1 MVRFDAVDAV
11 LFDLD
16 GTLYTPAG
24 LVPGAVEAVR
34 TLKARGLAVRF
45 VTNTTSRSRSALAD
59 RLKALGFPAEV
70 HEVYS
75 PSWAAGSFLRSRGA
89 RAYLLVPPGALEDF
103 AGVPTDDER
112 PDYVVIGDL
121 GEAWTFEKL
130 NRAFRLILEGGA
142 QLIGLGRTK
151 YWQGPD
157 GLRLDVGPFVA
168 ALEEATGRPALIL
181 GKPAPAFFEAI
192 VQDLGRPA
200 GRVVMVGDDIEV
212 DVAGA
217 QRAGL
222 RGVLVRTGKFRPADL
237 ERDVRPDA
245 VLASVADLPALIL
258 AGEAG
263 TDLGNPGPAAYP

>member
-1 MVRFDAVDAV
+1 MPQLHAIDTV

-24 LVPGAVEAVR
+24 LIPGAVEVVQ
-34 TLKARGLAVRF
+34 TLKAQGLVVRF
-45 VTNTTSRSRSALAD
+45 VTNTTSRSRSALAE
-59 RLKALGFPAEV
+59 RLRALGFPVEAPEI
-70 HEVYS
+70 YS
-75 PSWAAGSFLRSRGA
+75 PTWAAGAYLRARGA
-89 RAYLLVPPGALEDF
+89 RACLLVPPGALEDF
-103 AGVPTDDER
+103 ADVPIDDEH

-130 NRAFRLILEGGA
+130 NRAFRLILEQGA

-181 GKPAPAFFEAI
+181 GKPAPAFWETLLR
-192 VQDLGRPA
+192 DLSRPTE
-200 GRVVMVGDDIEV
+200 RVVMVGDDIEV

-217 QRAGL
+217 QRIGL

-237 ERDVRPDA
+237 ERGIQPDA
-245 VLASVADLPALIL
+245 VLASVAELPALIF
-258 AGEAG
+258 ARDAG
-263 TDLGNPGPAAYP
+263 TDLGNSGPAVYL

>member
-1 MVRFDAVDAV
+1 MLRLDAVDAV

-24 LVPGAVEAVR
+24 LVPGAVEVVQA
-34 TLKARGLAVRF
+34 LKAQGLAVRF
-45 VTNTTSRSRSALAD
+45 VTNTTSRSRSALAE
-59 RLKALGFPAEV
+59 RLKALGFPVET
-70 HEVYS
+70 HEIYS
-75 PSWAAGSFLRSRGA
+75 PAWAAGTFLRARGA
-89 RAYLLVPPGALEDF
+89 RACLLVPPGALEDF
-103 AGVPTDDER
+103 ADIPTDDEH

-130 NRAFRLILEGGA
+130 NRAFRLILERGA

-168 ALEEATGRPALIL
+168 ALEEATGRSALIL
-181 GKPAPAFFEAI
+181 GKPDPAFWETI
-192 VQDLGRPA
+192 LRDLGRPA
-200 GRVVMVGDDIEV
+200 ERVVMVGDDIEV

-217 QRAGL
+217 QRVGL

-237 ERDVRPDA
+237 ERGIRPDA

-258 AGEAG
+258 PGK
-263 TDLGNPGPAAYP
+263 GPAALGNSDLAGYP

>member
-1 MVRFDAVDAV
+1 MLRLDAVDAV

-24 LVPGAVEAVR
+24 LVPGAVEVVQV
-34 TLKARGLAVRF
+34 LKAQGLAVRF

-59 RLKALGFPAEV
+59 RLRALGFPVET
-70 HEVYS
+70 HEIYS
-75 PSWAAGSFLRSRGA
+75 PTWAAGTFLRARGA
-89 RAYLLVPPGALEDF
+89 RACLLVPPGALEDF
-103 AGVPTDDER
+103 AGIPTDDEH

-130 NRAFRLILEGGA
+130 NRAFRLILERGA

-181 GKPAPAFFEAI
+181 GKPDPAFWEAI
-192 VQDLGRPA
+192 LRDLGRPA
-200 GRVVMVGDDIEV
+200 ERVVMVGDDIEV

-217 QRAGL
+217 QRVGL

-237 ERDVRPDA
+237 ERGIRPDA

-258 AGEAG
+258 PGK
-263 TDLGNPGPAAYP
+263 GPAALGNSDLAGYP